1 MRLRPIRLSF
11 CLSVSYL
18 CRLLNVST
26 RHCADVPFNWRQP
39 AAATTG
45 SQQQACCVS
54 LCTLSGLST
63 VGDRAFRSPP
73 LVSGTVFR
81 RLAARHVSTVTGHLS
96 QSPHV
101 SSLQALL
108 FITLILPLS
117 CRVRELTCHYG
128 DVNRFCYL
136 LTYLLTTVI
145 SPIDQAD
152 IFVLQ
157 VDHDAH
163 HAQRN
168 DKHHNYLV
176 FF

>member
-1 MRLRPIRLSF
+1 MCRRAIVPMYRLTGGSPPLQRPARSNRLAVLA
-11 CLSVSYL
+11 CVR
-18 CRLLNVST
+18 C
-26 RHCADVPFNWRQP
+26 Q
-39 AAATTG
+39 G
-45 SQQQACCVS
+45 SQPSVTE
-54 LCTLSGLST
+54 L
-63 VGDRAFRSPP
+63 FRSPP

-136 LTYLLTTVI
+136 LTYLLTYHCHLTHRSGRHI
-145 SPIDQAD
+145 CFTGRP
-152 IFVLQ
+152 
-157 VDHDAH
+157 
-163 HAQRN
+163 
-168 DKHHNYLV
+168 
-176 FF
+176 